1 MIAVLVVRH
10 GVLPAGALEA
20 TSEAKGNVLVVGS
33 SCSAT
38 LSELSPYATHITM
51 CEWGNFAPSAWA
63 HALATHINH
72 EQRIVLPASPDGR
85 DFAAHLAQK
94 LQRPLYAGALRM
106 GTITIELVR
115 WSGQAVE
122 TLVAAPEFVA
132 TLQVGVRS
140 IEKVSGN
147 AVITSL
153 QVPENFTGND
163 AEVVDVLPPDAASID
178 LSEAPRIIC
187 GGAGIQTSNS
197 FHTLFNIAEELS
209 ASVGATRVITDRSW
223 VEHQRQIG
231 TTGVVVSPRLYIALG
246 VSGAVQ
252 HTSGLGQPE
261 HIVSINTDPHC
272 PMMQL
277 ADLGIVS
284 DANEVL
290 PALLAA
296 LKQRK
301 SNA

>member
-20 TSEAKGNVLVVGS
+20 TSEAQGNVLVVGS
-33 SCSAT
+33 NCAAT
-38 LSELSPYATHITM
+38 LSELSPYATHITL

-63 HALATHINH
+63 QALVAHLGR

-85 DFAAHLAQK
+85 DFAAHLSHH
-94 LQRPLYAGALRM
+94 LQRPLYAGALRI
-106 GTITIELVR
+106 GAITIELVR

-122 TLVAAPEFVA
+122 TLVAAQEFVA

-140 IEKVSGN
+140 IEEVQSEVVVT
-147 AVITSL
+147 AL
-153 QVPENFTGND
+153 QAPESFAGND

-178 LSEAPRIIC
+178 LSEAPRIVC
-187 GGAGIQTSNS
+187 GGAGIQTSSS
-197 FHTLFNIAEELS
+197 FHTLFDIAKALS

-231 TTGVVVSPRLYIALG
+231 TTGVVVNPQLYIALG

-290 PALLAA
+290 PALLHA
-296 LKQRK
+296 LEKRK

>member
-20 TSEAKGNVLVVGS
+20 TSEAKGNVLVIGS
-33 SCSAT
+33 NCSAA
-38 LSELSPYATHITM
+38 LPELSPYATHITA

-63 HALATHINH
+63 HALATHIGN

-94 LQRPLYAGALRM
+94 LQRPLYAGALRI
-106 GTITIELVR
+106 GTVTIELVR

-140 IEKVSGN
+140 IEEVPGE

-153 QVPENFTGND
+153 QVPESFTGND
-163 AEVVDVLPPDAASID
+163 AQVVEVLPPDAASID

-231 TTGVVVSPRLYIALG
+231 TTGVVVNPQLYIALG

>member
-1 MIAVLVVRH
+1 L
-10 GVLPAGALEA
+10 
-20 TSEAKGNVLVVGS
+20 
-33 SCSAT
+33 
-38 LSELSPYATHITM
+38 

-63 HALATHINH
+63 QALVAHLGR

-85 DFAAHLAQK
+85 DFAAHLSHH
-94 LQRPLYAGALRM
+94 LQRPLYAGALRI
-106 GTITIELVR
+106 GAITIELVR

-122 TLVAAPEFVA
+122 TLVAAQEFVA

-140 IEKVSGN
+140 IEEVQSEVVVT
-147 AVITSL
+147 AL
-153 QVPENFTGND
+153 QAPESFAGND

-178 LSEAPRIIC
+178 LSEAPRIVC
-187 GGAGIQTSNS
+187 GGAGIQTSSS
-197 FHTLFNIAEELS
+197 FHTLFDIAKALS

-231 TTGVVVSPRLYIALG
+231 TTGVVVNPQLYIALG

-290 PALLAA
+290 PALLHA
-296 LKQRK
+296 LEQRK

>member
-33 SCSAT
+33 NCSAT

-153 QVPENFTGND
+153 QAPENFTGND

>member
-20 TSEAKGNVLVVGS
+20 TSEAKGNVLVIGS
-33 SCSAT
+33 NCSAV
-38 LSELSPYATHITM
+38 LPELSPYATHITA

-63 HALATHINH
+63 HALATHIGN

-94 LQRPLYAGALRM
+94 LQRPLYAGALRI
-106 GTITIELVR
+106 GTVTIELVR

-122 TLVAAPEFVA
+122 TLVTAPEFVA

-140 IEKVSGN
+140 IEEVPGE

-153 QVPENFTGND
+153 QVPESFTGND
-163 AEVVDVLPPDAASID
+163 AEVVEVLPPDAASID

-231 TTGVVVSPRLYIALG
+231 TTGVVVNPQLYIALG

>member
-20 TSEAKGNVLVVGS
+20 TSEAKGNVLVIGS
-33 SCSAT
+33 NCSAA
-38 LSELSPYATHITM
+38 LPELSPYATHITA

-63 HALATHINH
+63 HALATHIGN

-94 LQRPLYAGALRM
+94 LQRPLYAGALRI
-106 GTITIELVR
+106 GTVTIELVR

-140 IEKVSGN
+140 IEEVPGE

-153 QVPENFTGND
+153 QVPESFTGND
-163 AEVVDVLPPDAASID
+163 AQVVEVLPPDAASID

-231 TTGVVVSPRLYIALG
+231 TTGVVVNPQLYIALG

-277 ADLGIVS
+277 ADLGMVS

-290 PALLAA
+290 PAFLAA

>member
-33 SCSAT
+33 NCSAT

-115 WSGQAVE
+115 WSGHAVE

>member
-20 TSEAKGNVLVVGS
+20 TSEAGGNVLVVGS
-33 SCSAT
+33 NCSAV
-38 LSELSPYATHITM
+38 LPELSPHATHITT

-63 HALATHINH
+63 HVLAPYFGT

-85 DFAAHLAQK
+85 DFAAHLAHS
-94 LQRPLYAGALRM
+94 LQRPLYAGALRI
-106 GTITIELVR
+106 GAITIELVR
-115 WSGQAVE
+115 WSGQSVE

-140 IEKVSGN
+140 IEEAPGEV
-147 AVITSL
+147 VITSL
-153 QVPENFTGND
+153 HSPENFTGND
-163 AEVVDVLPPDAASID
+163 AEVVEVLPPDAASID

-187 GGAGIQTSNS
+187 GGAGIQTSS
-197 FHTLFNIAEELS
+197 TFHTLFDIAEELS

-231 TTGVVVSPRLYIALG
+231 TTGVVVNPQLYIALG

-296 LKQRK
+296 LEQRK

>member
-20 TSEAKGNVLVVGS
+20 TSEAQGNVLVIGS
-33 SCSAT
+33 NCSAV
-38 LSELSPYATHITM
+38 LPELSPYATRITM

-63 HALATHINH
+63 NALVAHIGL

-85 DFAAHLAQK
+85 DFAAHLAQS
-94 LQRPLYAGALRM
+94 LQRPLYAGALRI
-106 GTITIELVR
+106 GVITIELVR

-122 TLVAAPEFVA
+122 TLVAAQEFVA

-140 IEKVSGN
+140 IEEATGEVVVS
-147 AVITSL
+147 SL
-153 QVPENFTGND
+153 QVPESFTGND

-187 GGAGIQTSNS
+187 GGAGIQTSS
-197 FHTLFNIAEELS
+197 TFHALFDIAEELS

-231 TTGVVVSPRLYIALG
+231 TTGVVVNPQLYIALG

-296 LKQRK
+296 LQKRK

>member
-33 SCSAT
+33 NCSAT

>member
-33 SCSAT
+33 NCSAA
-38 LSELSPYATHITM
+38 LPELLPYATHITT

-63 HALATHINH
+63 HALATHIGH

-85 DFAAHLAQK
+85 DFAAHLAQN
-94 LQRPLYAGALRM
+94 LQRPLYAGALRI

-122 TLVAAPEFVA
+122 
-132 TLQVGVRS
+132 
-140 IEKVSGN
+140 
-147 AVITSL
+147 
-153 QVPENFTGND
+153 
-163 AEVVDVLPPDAASID
+163 LPPDAASID

-187 GGAGIQTSNS
+187 GGAGIQTSSS
-197 FHTLFNIAEELS
+197 FHTLFDIADELG

-231 TTGVVVSPRLYIALG
+231 TTGVVVNPQLYIALG

-296 LKQRK
+296 LQKRK
-301 SNA
+301 SNV

>member
-20 TSEAKGNVLVVGS
+20 TSEAKGNVLVIGS
-33 SCSAT
+33 NCSAA
-38 LSELSPYATHITM
+38 LPELSPYATHITA

-63 HALATHINH
+63 HALATHIGN

-94 LQRPLYAGALRM
+94 LQRPLYAGALRI
-106 GTITIELVR
+106 GTVTIELVR

-122 TLVAAPEFVA
+122 TLVTAPEFVA

-140 IEKVSGN
+140 IEEVPGE

-153 QVPENFTGND
+153 QVPESFTGND
-163 AEVVDVLPPDAASID
+163 AEVVEVLPPDAASID

-197 FHTLFNIAEELS
+197 FHTLFKIAEELS

-231 TTGVVVSPRLYIALG
+231 TTGVVVNPQLYIALG

>member
-20 TSEAKGNVLVVGS
+20 TSEAKGNVLVIGS
-33 SCSAT
+33 NCSAA
-38 LSELSPYATHITM
+38 LPELSPYATHITA

-63 HALATHINH
+63 HALATHIGN

-94 LQRPLYAGALRM
+94 LQRPLYAGALRI
-106 GTITIELVR
+106 GTVTIELVR

-140 IEKVSGN
+140 IEEVPGE

-153 QVPENFTGND
+153 QFPESFTGND
-163 AEVVDVLPPDAASID
+163 AEVVEVLPPDAASID

-231 TTGVVVSPRLYIALG
+231 TTGVVVNPQLYIALG

>member
-20 TSEAKGNVLVVGS
+20 TSEAKGNVLAIGS
-33 SCSAT
+33 NCSAA
-38 LSELSPYATHITM
+38 LPELSPYATHITA

-63 HALATHINH
+63 HALATHIGN

-94 LQRPLYAGALRM
+94 LQRPLYAGALRI
-106 GTITIELVR
+106 GTVTIELVR

-140 IEKVSGN
+140 IEEVPGE

-153 QVPENFTGND
+153 QVPESFTGND
-163 AEVVDVLPPDAASID
+163 AEVVEVLPPDAASID

-231 TTGVVVSPRLYIALG
+231 TTGVVVNPQLYIALG

>member
-20 TSEAKGNVLVVGS
+20 TSEARGNVLVVGS
-33 SCSAT
+33 NCSAT

-153 QVPENFTGND
+153 QAPENFTGND

>member
-33 SCSAT
+33 NCLAA
-38 LSELSPYATHITM
+38 LPELLPYATHITT

-63 HALATHINH
+63 HALATHIGH

-85 DFAAHLAQK
+85 DFAAHLAQN
-94 LQRPLYAGALRM
+94 LQRPLYAGALRI

-122 TLVAAPEFVA
+122 TLVA
-132 TLQVGVRS
+132 
-140 IEKVSGN
+140 
-147 AVITSL
+147 
-153 QVPENFTGND
+153 D
-163 AEVVDVLPPDAASID
+163 
-178 LSEAPRIIC
+178 
-187 GGAGIQTSNS
+187 
-197 FHTLFNIAEELS
+197 ELG

-231 TTGVVVSPRLYIALG
+231 TTGVVVNPQLYIALG

-296 LKQRK
+296 LQKRK
-301 SNA
+301 SNV

>member
-20 TSEAKGNVLVVGS
+20 TSEAKGNVLVIGS
-33 SCSAT
+33 NCSAA
-38 LSELSPYATHITM
+38 LPELSPYATHITA

-63 HALATHINH
+63 HALATHIGN

-94 LQRPLYAGALRM
+94 LQRPLYAGALRI
-106 GTITIELVR
+106 GTVTIELVR

-140 IEKVSGN
+140 IEEVPGE

-153 QVPENFTGND
+153 QVPESFTGND
-163 AEVVDVLPPDAASID
+163 AEVVEVLPPDAASID
-178 LSEAPRIIC
+178 LSEAPRISC

-231 TTGVVVSPRLYIALG
+231 TTGVVVNPQLYIALG

>member
-1 MIAVLVVRH
+1 MIAVLVIRH

-20 TSEAKGNVLVVGS
+20 TSEANGNALVIGS
-33 SCSAT
+33 NCLAAIT
-38 LSELSPYATHITM
+38 ELSPYAHHITM
-51 CEWGNFAPSAWA
+51 CEWGDFAPSAWA
-63 HALATHINH
+63 HALAPHLR
-72 EQRIVLPASPDGR
+72 QDPRIVLPASPDGR
-85 DFAAHLAQK
+85 DFAAHLAQS
-94 LQRPLYAGALRM
+94 LQRPLYASALRI

-122 TLVAAPEFVA
+122 TLIASPEFVA

-140 IEKVSGN
+140 IEEAPGEV
-147 AVITSL
+147 VITSL
-153 QVPENFTGND
+153 QIPENFTGND
-163 AEVVDVLPPDAASID
+163 AEVVEVLPPDAASID

-187 GGAGIQTSNS
+187 GGAGIQTSS
-197 FHTLFNIAEELS
+197 TFHTLFDIAEVLS

-231 TTGVVVSPRLYIALG
+231 TTGVVVNPQLYIALG

>member
-1 MIAVLVVRH
+1 
-10 GVLPAGALEA
+10 
-20 TSEAKGNVLVVGS
+20 
-33 SCSAT
+33 
-38 LSELSPYATHITM
+38 
-51 CEWGNFAPSAWA
+51 
-63 HALATHINH
+63 
-72 EQRIVLPASPDGR
+72 
-85 DFAAHLAQK
+85 
-94 LQRPLYAGALRM
+94 
-106 GTITIELVR
+106 VR

-122 TLVAAPEFVA
+122 TLVPAQEFVA

-140 IEKVSGN
+140 IEEVQSEVVVT
-147 AVITSL
+147 AL
-153 QVPENFTGND
+153 QAPESFAGND
-163 AEVVDVLPPDAASID
+163 AEVIDVLPPDAASID
-178 LSEAPRIIC
+178 LSEAPRIVC
-187 GGAGIQTSNS
+187 GGAGIQTSSS
-197 FHTLFNIAEELS
+197 FHTLFDIAKALS

-231 TTGVVVSPRLYIALG
+231 TTGVVVNPQLYIALG

-290 PALLAA
+290 PALLHA
-296 LKQRK
+296 LEQRK

>member
-20 TSEAKGNVLVVGS
+20 TSEAKGNVLVIGS
-33 SCSAT
+33 NCSAA
-38 LSELSPYATHITM
+38 LPELSPYATHITA

-63 HALATHINH
+63 HALATHIGN

-94 LQRPLYAGALRM
+94 LQRPLYAGALRI
-106 GTITIELVR
+106 GTVTIELVR
-115 WSGQAVE
+115 WSGQAVD

-140 IEKVSGN
+140 IEEVPGE

-153 QVPENFTGND
+153 QFPESFTGND
-163 AEVVDVLPPDAASID
+163 AEVVEVLPPDAASID

-231 TTGVVVSPRLYIALG
+231 TTGVVVNPQLYIALG

>member
-1 MIAVLVVRH
+1 ML
-10 GVLPAGALEA
+10 
-20 TSEAKGNVLVVGS
+20 SGS
-33 SCSAT
+33 NCAAT
-38 LSELSPYATHITM
+38 LSELSPYATHITL

-63 HALATHINH
+63 QALVAHLGR

-85 DFAAHLAQK
+85 DFAAHLSHH
-94 LQRPLYAGALRM
+94 LQRPLYAGALRI
-106 GTITIELVR
+106 GKITVELVR

-140 IEKVSGN
+140 IEEVQSEVVVT
-147 AVITSL
+147 AL
-153 QVPENFTGND
+153 QAPESFAGND

-178 LSEAPRIIC
+178 LSEAPRIVC
-187 GGAGIQTSNS
+187 GGAGIQTSSS
-197 FHTLFNIAEELS
+197 FHTLFDIAKALS

-231 TTGVVVSPRLYIALG
+231 TTGVVVNPQLYIALG

-290 PALLAA
+290 PALLHA
-296 LKQRK
+296 LEQRK

>member
-20 TSEAKGNVLVVGS
+20 TSEAKGNVLVIGS
-33 SCSAT
+33 NCSAA
-38 LSELSPYATHITM
+38 LPELSPYATHITA

-63 HALATHINH
+63 HALATHIGN

-94 LQRPLYAGALRM
+94 LQRPLYAGALRI
-106 GTITIELVR
+106 GTVTIELVR

-122 TLVAAPEFVA
+122 TLVTAPEFVA

-140 IEKVSGN
+140 IEEVPGE

-153 QVPENFTGND
+153 QVPESFTGND
-163 AEVVDVLPPDAASID
+163 AEVVEVLPPDAASID

-231 TTGVVVSPRLYIALG
+231 TTGVVVNPQLYIALG

>member
-33 SCSAT
+33 NCSAT
-38 LSELSPYATHITM
+38 LSELSPYATHITV

>member
-20 TSEAKGNVLVVGS
+20 TSEAQGNVLVVGS
-33 SCSAT
+33 NCAAT
-38 LSELSPYATHITM
+38 LSELSPYATHITL

-63 HALATHINH
+63 QALVAHLGR

-85 DFAAHLAQK
+85 DFAAHLSHH
-94 LQRPLYAGALRM
+94 LQRPLYAGALRI
-106 GTITIELVR
+106 GKITVELVR

-140 IEKVSGN
+140 IEEVQSEVVVT
-147 AVITSL
+147 AL
-153 QVPENFTGND
+153 QAPESFAGND

-178 LSEAPRIIC
+178 LSEAPRIVC
-187 GGAGIQTSNS
+187 GGAGIQTSSS
-197 FHTLFNIAEELS
+197 FHTLFDIAKALS

-231 TTGVVVSPRLYIALG
+231 TTGVVVNPQLYIALG

-290 PALLAA
+290 PALLHA
-296 LKQRK
+296 LEKRK

>member
-20 TSEAKGNVLVVGS
+20 TSEAKGNVLVIGS
-33 SCSAT
+33 NCSAA
-38 LSELSPYATHITM
+38 LPELSPYATHITA

-63 HALATHINH
+63 HALATHIGN

-94 LQRPLYAGALRM
+94 LQRPLYAGALRI
-106 GTITIELVR
+106 GTVTIELVR

-140 IEKVSGN
+140 IEEVPGE

-153 QVPENFTGND
+153 QVPDSFTGND
-163 AEVVDVLPPDAASID
+163 AEVVEVLPPDAASID

-231 TTGVVVSPRLYIALG
+231 TTGVVVNPQLYIALG

>member
-20 TSEAKGNVLVVGS
+20 TSEAKGNVLVIGS
-33 SCSAT
+33 NCSAA
-38 LSELSPYATHITM
+38 LPELSPYATHITA

-63 HALATHINH
+63 HALATHIGN

-94 LQRPLYAGALRM
+94 LQRPLYAGALRI
-106 GTITIELVR
+106 GTVTIELVR

-140 IEKVSGN
+140 IEEVPGD

-153 QVPENFTGND
+153 QVPEAFTGND
-163 AEVVDVLPPDAASID
+163 AEVVEVLPPDAASID

-231 TTGVVVSPRLYIALG
+231 TTGVVVNPQLYIALG

>member
-1 MIAVLVVRH
+1 MRNSAPVVAAEPDISTVCRFPVILDANALIR
-10 GVLPAGALEA
+10 GDINYIRSLGADDVITLPA
-20 TSEAKGNVLVVGS
+20 
-33 SCSAT
+33 
-38 LSELSPYATHITM
+38 I
-51 CEWGNFAPSAWA
+51 
-63 HALATHINH
+63 LA
-72 EQRIVLPASPDGR
+72 EVR
-85 DFAAHLAQK
+85 D
-94 LQRPLYAGALRM
+94 
-106 GTITIELVR
+106 
-115 WSGQAVE
+115 
-122 TLVAAPEFVA
+122 
-132 TLQVGVRS
+132 
-140 IEKVSGN
+140 KVSREMLASWPVKPN
-147 AVITSL
+147 EMS
-153 QVPENFTGND
+153 
-163 AEVVDVLPPDAASID
+163 PDAASID

-187 GGAGIQTSNS
+187 GGAGIQTSSS
-197 FHTLFNIAEELS
+197 FHTLFDIADELG

-231 TTGVVVSPRLYIALG
+231 TTGVVVNPQLYIALG

-296 LKQRK
+296 LQKRK
-301 SNA
+301 SNV

>member
-20 TSEAKGNVLVVGS
+20 TSEAKGNVLVIGS
-33 SCSAT
+33 NCSAA
-38 LSELSPYATHITM
+38 LPELSPYATHITA

-63 HALATHINH
+63 HALATHIGN

-94 LQRPLYAGALRM
+94 LQRPLYAGALRI
-106 GTITIELVR
+106 GTVTIELVR

-140 IEKVSGN
+140 IEEVPGE

-153 QVPENFTGND
+153 QVPESFTGNY
-163 AEVVDVLPPDAASID
+163 AEVVEVLPPDAASID

-231 TTGVVVSPRLYIALG
+231 TTGVVVNPQLYIALG

>member
-1 MIAVLVVRH
+1 AVLVVRH

-20 TSEAKGNVLVVGS
+20 TSEAQGNVLVIGS
-33 SCSAT
+33 NCSAA
-38 LSELSPYATHITM
+38 LPELSPYATRITI

-63 HALATHINH
+63 QALVAHLGR

-85 DFAAHLAQK
+85 DFAAHLSHH
-94 LQRPLYAGALRM
+94 LQRPLYAGALRI
-106 GTITIELVR
+106 GAITIELVR

-122 TLVAAPEFVA
+122 TLVAAQEFVA

-140 IEKVSGN
+140 IEEAPGEVVVT
-147 AVITSL
+147 AL
-153 QVPENFTGND
+153 QAPESFAGND

-178 LSEAPRIIC
+178 LSEAPPRIIC
-187 GGAGIQTSNS
+187 GGAGIQTSSS
-197 FHTLFNIAEELS
+197 FHTLFDIAKALS

-231 TTGVVVSPRLYIALG
+231 TTGVVVNPQLYIALG

-296 LKQRK
+296 LQKRK

>member
-20 TSEAKGNVLVVGS
+20 TSEAKGNVLVIGS
-33 SCSAT
+33 SCSAV
-38 LSELSPYATHITM
+38 LPELSPYATHIAT
-51 CEWGNFAPSAWA
+51 CEWGDFAPSVWA
-63 HALATHINH
+63 HALTTHIGH

-85 DFAAHLAQK
+85 DFAAHLAQNLK
-94 LQRPLYAGALRM
+94 RPLYAGALRI
-106 GTITIELVR
+106 GTVTIELVR

-122 TLVAAPEFVA
+122 TLVATPEFVA

-140 IEKVSGN
+140 IDEVSGD

-153 QVPENFTGND
+153 QVPEAFTGND

-187 GGAGIQTSNS
+187 GGAGIQTSSS

-231 TTGVVVSPRLYIALG
+231 TTGVVVNPQLYIALG

-296 LKQRK
+296 LEQRK

>member
-20 TSEAKGNVLVVGS
+20 TSEAQGNVLVIGS
-33 SCSAT
+33 NCSAV
-38 LSELSPYATHITM
+38 LPELSPYATRITM

-63 HALATHINH
+63 NALATHVGH

-85 DFAAHLAQK
+85 DFAAHLAQS
-94 LQRPLYAGALRM
+94 LQRPLYAGALRI
-106 GTITIELVR
+106 GAITIELVR

-122 TLVAAPEFVA
+122 TLVAAQEFVA

-140 IEKVSGN
+140 IEEATGEVVVS
-147 AVITSL
+147 SL
-153 QVPENFTGND
+153 QVPESFTGND

-187 GGAGIQTSNS
+187 GGAGIQTSS
-197 FHTLFNIAEELS
+197 TFHTLFNIAEELS

-231 TTGVVVSPRLYIALG
+231 TTGVVVNPQLYIALG

-296 LKQRK
+296 LQKRK

>member
-33 SCSAT
+33 NCSAT
-38 LSELSPYATHITM
+38 LSELSPFATHITM

-153 QVPENFTGND
+153 QAPENFTGND

>member
-1 MIAVLVVRH
+1 M
-10 GVLPAGALEA
+10 
-20 TSEAKGNVLVVGS
+20 
-33 SCSAT
+33 
-38 LSELSPYATHITM
+38 
-51 CEWGNFAPSAWA
+51 
-63 HALATHINH
+63 
-72 EQRIVLPASPDGR
+72 
-85 DFAAHLAQK
+85 
-94 LQRPLYAGALRM
+94 
-106 GTITIELVR
+106 R

-122 TLVAAPEFVA
+122 TLVAAQEFVA

-140 IEKVSGN
+140 IEEVPGE
-147 AVITSL
+147 VVVTSL
-153 QVPENFTGND
+153 QVPESFTGND

-187 GGAGIQTSNS
+187 GGAGIQTSS
-197 FHTLFNIAEELS
+197 TFHVLFNIAEELS

-231 TTGVVVSPRLYIALG
+231 TTGVVVNPQLYIALG

-284 DANEVL
+284 NANEVL

-296 LKQRK
+296 LQKRK

>member
-20 TSEAKGNVLVVGS
+20 TSEAKGNVLVIGS
-33 SCSAT
+33 NCSAV
-38 LSELSPYATHITM
+38 LPELSSYSTHITT

-63 HALATHINH
+63 YALATHIGH
-72 EQRIVLPASPDGR
+72 EKRIVLPASPDGR
-85 DFAAHLAQK
+85 DFAAHLAQNLK
-94 LQRPLYAGALRM
+94 RPLYAGALRI
-106 GTITIELVR
+106 GTVTIELVR

-140 IEKVSGN
+140 IDEVSGD

-153 QVPENFTGND
+153 QVPEAFTGND

-187 GGAGIQTSNS
+187 GGAGIQTSSS

-231 TTGVVVSPRLYIALG
+231 TTGVVVNPQLYIALG

-296 LKQRK
+296 LQKRK
-301 SNA
+301 SNV

>member
-1 MIAVLVVRH
+1 
-10 GVLPAGALEA
+10 
-20 TSEAKGNVLVVGS
+20 
-33 SCSAT
+33 
-38 LSELSPYATHITM
+38 
-51 CEWGNFAPSAWA
+51 
-63 HALATHINH
+63 
-72 EQRIVLPASPDGR
+72 
-85 DFAAHLAQK
+85 
-94 LQRPLYAGALRM
+94 LQRPLYAGALRI
-106 GTITIELVR
+106 GAITIELVR

-122 TLVAAPEFVA
+122 TLVAAQEFVA

-140 IEKVSGN
+140 IEEAPGEV
-147 AVITSL
+147 VVTSL
-153 QVPENFTGND
+153 QVPESFTGND

-187 GGAGIQTSNS
+187 GGAGIQTSS
-197 FHTLFNIAEELS
+197 TFHALFDIAEELS

-231 TTGVVVSPRLYIALG
+231 TTGVVVNPQLYIALG

-290 PALLAA
+290 PALLHA
-296 LKQRK
+296 LEQRK

>member
-10 GVLPAGALEA
+10 GVLPAGTLEA
-20 TSEAKGNVLVVGS
+20 TSEAGGNVLVVGS
-33 SCSAT
+33 NCSAV
-38 LSELSPYATHITM
+38 LPELSSHATHITT

-63 HALATHINH
+63 HALAPYLGT

-85 DFAAHLAQK
+85 DFAAHLAHS
-94 LQRPLYAGALRM
+94 LQRPLYAGALRI
-106 GTITIELVR
+106 GAITIELVR

-140 IEKVSGN
+140 IEEAPGEV
-147 AVITSL
+147 VVTSL
-153 QVPENFTGND
+153 QCPENFTGND

-187 GGAGIQTSNS
+187 GGAGIQTSS
-197 FHTLFNIAEELS
+197 TFHTLFDIAEELS

-231 TTGVVVSPRLYIALG
+231 TTGVVVNPQLYIALG

-296 LKQRK
+296 LEQRK

>member
-20 TSEAKGNVLVVGS
+20 TSEVQGNVLVVGS
-33 SCSAT
+33 NCAAT
-38 LSELSPYATHITM
+38 LSELSPYATHITL

-63 HALATHINH
+63 QALVAHLGR

-85 DFAAHLAQK
+85 DFAAHLSHH
-94 LQRPLYAGALRM
+94 LQRPLYAGALRI
-106 GTITIELVR
+106 GKITLELVR

-122 TLVAAPEFVA
+122 TLAAAPEFVA

-140 IEKVSGN
+140 IEEVQGEV
-147 AVITSL
+147 VITAL
-153 QVPENFTGND
+153 QAPESFAGND

-187 GGAGIQTSNS
+187 GGAGIQTSSS
-197 FHTLFNIAEELS
+197 FHTLFDIAKALS

-231 TTGVVVSPRLYIALG
+231 TTGVVVNPQLYIALG

-252 HTSGLGQPE
+252 HISGLGQPE

-290 PALLAA
+290 PALLHA
-296 LKQRK
+296 LEQRK